1 MTRPNPTTTVH
12 KHALPSRRHRL
23 TTPESSHPPHHDR
36 QHGGASVIALGIGLC
51 VLVFAMVAFMLAA
64 AIEARHRA
72 QIGADVAALAG
83 AMRAGQGAAPACE
96 RAAQLAVAN
105 HTTILDCE
113 LSGLDLT
120 VEVSAPL
127 PGPLQRF
134 GPVIGHARAG
144 PIAPPPT

>member
-1 MTRPNPTTTVH
+1 MTARPVPGTRTNATARPRPEPVSGRS
-12 KHALPSRRHRL
+12 AARSRRD
-23 TTPESSHPPHHDR
+23 P

-72 QIGADVAALAG
+72 QVGADVAALAG
-83 AMRAGQGAAPACE
+83 AIRAGQGAAPACE

-113 LSGLDLT
+113 LSGLDIT

-144 PIAPPPT
+144 PIAAPSS